1 MFMASLKRF
10 VCDEARC
17 SAEGQDLKGGKVKFH
32 FGHQSSRLN
41 LIQAV
46 FWTQNQQ
53 RLPSSCHLSFQS
65 GDDGGGAHEYCYH
78 QNRLYVD
85 SSSEQLR

>member
-1 MFMASLKRF
+1 MASLKRF

-32 FGHQSSRLN
+32 FGHQSARMS

-53 RLPSSCHLSFQS
+53 RLPSSRHFSFQS